1 MRSASFVYD
10 PELELELPEA
20 SPNEFRPETAD
31 AETLLRLERAAGLIP
46 DRIRALEARYE
57 TLYRSALEQEGEAFY
72 AAMDEAV
79 AVARRIADLNVWYM
93 RLTGQPITPY
103 YG

>member
-1 MRSASFVYD
+1 MRSAGFVYD
-10 PELELELPEA
+10 PELELELPET
-20 SPNEFRPETAD
+20 SPQEFQPEAAD

-46 DRIRALEARYE
+46 DRIGALEARYE
-57 TLYRSALEQEGEAFY
+57 ALYRRALEEEGEAFY
-72 AAMDEAV
+72 AAMEEAL

-93 RLTGQPITPY
+93 RLTGRPITPY